1 MPLLLPRILASVV
14 GVLVGGSAS
23 GPWRSRS
30 VLAATAAVLVGLGLW
45 FAGGWKA
52 RQSAPPGVPLRA
64 AFEQPVPGYV
74 RVCASY
80 VGGFVAG
87 WLFRRFL
94 RVAAVLS
101 ALALGGLALAARAGC
116 DTRRAERQVY
126 AGEAWAEREAGKA
139 HRWLTGLLP
148 SATATGIGAWRGF
161 RRRENTAPPPPV
173 PAG

>member
-1 MPLLLPRILASVV
+1 MPLLLQRILASIL
-14 GVLVGGSAS
+14 GVLVGGSAG

-30 VLAATAAVLVGLGLW
+30 VLAASAAVLVGLGLW
-45 FAGGWKA
+45 FADGWRA
-52 RQSAPPGVPLRA
+52 HQVAPAGAPLRDG
-64 AFEQPVPGYV
+64 FGQPMPGYV

-80 VGGFVAG
+80 VGGFVIG

-94 RVAAVLS
+94 RAAAVLT

-116 DTRRAERQVY
+116 DTRRTEQQMH

-161 RRRENTAPPPPV
+161 RRRGHAALPKPM
-173 PAG
+173 PAA